1 MTANP
6 VDALAEDQL
15 SFAAAPM
22 PRLAAAPALAPRLD
36 SLPEANTLALLLRR
50 SGAADPG
57 TLSRALL
64 ARFGCIARV
73 LGATLP
79 ELLQVSPLDVAL
91 DLQLL
96 QEATRRLLEF
106 PILRRPLLGSFS
118 AVETYLKHR
127 LAGLAREEFRVLFL
141 DRANQ
146 LIADELMG
154 EGTVDHA
161 PVYPREV
168 VRRALELNASACC
181 LAHNHPTG
189 NSNPSQ
195 ADIAVTRQIVE
206 AARALNISVH
216 DHFLVAAD
224 QVVSFRAQG
233 LI

>member
-1 MTANP
+1 M
-6 VDALAEDQL
+6 
-15 SFAAAPM
+15 
-22 PRLAAAPALAPRLD
+22 
-36 SLPEANTLALLLRR
+36 
-50 SGAADPG
+50 
-57 TLSRALL
+57 
-64 ARFGCIARV
+64 ARV

-79 ELLQVSPLDVAL
+79 ELLQVAPLEAAS
-91 DLQLL
+91 DLKLL
-96 QEATRRLLEF
+96 QEATRRVLEF

-118 AVETYLKHR
+118 AVEAYLRHR

-189 NSNPSQ
+189 APAPSQ
-195 ADIAVTRQIVE
+195 ADIAVTRQVVE
-206 AARALNISVH
+206 AARALNIAVH
-216 DHFLVAAD
+216 DHFLVAGEV
-224 QVVSFRAQG
+224 VVSFRAQG